1 MGDMD
6 TLSKMVRALLLVA
19 LLLFFLTYG
28 ASVLLPLAVAFLLWF
43 FINALAEAYR
53 RVAAPFFQMP
63 PALTLL
69 LASGTILAAS
79 LIVIDLVVANVAA
92 MGQQRA
98 NVDAAITVLTKKAAD
113 LLGVESQEVID
124 HVLAFIQLDPL
135 VSNILAGMASLA
147 SQFTVVFL
155 YVVFLLVEQR
165 YFDLKLRAIVPNDEK
180 RARVRAV
187 LQRIGDDVQGY
198 LWIMTIVSTL
208 TAVLAYGVMVLV
220 GLEQAFFWAFLIFIL
235 NFIPTIGSIIGTT
248 LPALYALLQFQR
260 LAPFLTVLVAVG
272 LIQFVVGN
280 MIQPRL
286 AARRLNLSQFVV
298 VLSLFAWGAIW
309 GVVGMFL
316 AVPITAIM
324 MLILANFEAT
334 RPIAMIMSESGSID
348 PADRQSRLAEP
359 R

>member
-1 MGDMD
+1 MD
-6 TLSKMVRALLLVA
+6 TLSKMVRVFLLIALV
-19 LLLFFLTYG
+19 LFFLTYG
-28 ASVLLPLAVAFLLWF
+28 ASVLLPLAVALLLWF
-43 FINALAEAYR
+43 FINALSDAYR
-53 RVAAPFFQMP
+53 RVATPVFQMP
-63 PALTLL
+63 PLLALL
-69 LASGTILAAS
+69 LASATILAAS

-98 NVDAAITVLTKKAAD
+98 NVDAALTVLTQKAAQ
-113 LLGVESQEVID
+113 LLGVESQEVVD

-135 VSNILAGMASLA
+135 VSNIVAGMASLA

-155 YVVFLLVEQR
+155 YVVFLLIEQR
-165 YFDLKLRAIVPNDEK
+165 YFDLKLRAIVPNEEK
-180 RARVRAV
+180 RARLQAI
-187 LQRIGDDVQGY
+187 LQRIAEDVQGY
-198 LWIMTIVSTL
+198 LWIMTIVSAL
-208 TAVLAYGVMVLV
+208 TAVLSYGVMVLV

-235 NFIPTIGSIIGTT
+235 NFIPTIGSIIGTA

-260 LAPFLTVLVAVG
+260 LAPFLTVLIAVG
-272 LIQFVVGN
+272 AIQFVVGN

-324 MLILANFEAT
+324 MLVLANFEST

-348 PADRQSRLAEP
+348 PPDRQSGKAKP
-359 R
+359 H